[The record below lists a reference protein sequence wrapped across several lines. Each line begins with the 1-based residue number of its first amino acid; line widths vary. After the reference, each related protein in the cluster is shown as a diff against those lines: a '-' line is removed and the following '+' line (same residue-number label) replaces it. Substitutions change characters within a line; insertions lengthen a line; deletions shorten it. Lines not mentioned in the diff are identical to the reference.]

1 MYARESFT
9 DDERAILSRFF
20 TNTDL
25 PVFAIVNLPEIVKG
39 AMFARY
45 SRTHMSLRRLF
56 LKEFYEQPEIGI
68 QAIADKSTQDAVS
81 EDAVARSRAEELY
94 QRVFVQYGDD
104 SVAQLGGAHVACEQA
119 SAILTKVLER
129 GRLAAYLEQSTRYIY
144 YDVKLKDADGTTR
157 FRYQVPP
164 EIAQCPLA
172 KRYSET
178 MDRLFDSYS
187 FVVRALTSYFQTRFL
202 RGTQEKRGAYRSA
215 TRARACDTARGLLPA
230 STTSNLGIFA
240 TGQAYE
246 ALLMRMNAS
255 PLAEAR
261 EYSRMML
268 VELRKVIAGFLSR
281 VDVSDRG
288 LAWSDY
294 FRDVARD
301 MDEMIECERVLDG
314 AREFDLAR
322 DEVRML
328 DYDPDAE
335 VRLVAAAL
343 YPYSN
348 RSEEDLLKTAIGM
361 SDEERRKV
369 ISAYIGERLNRR
381 HKPGRGMERIFYR
394 FDVLSDF
401 GSFRDL
407 QRHRMMTIDWQRLTA
422 LHGYSTPPEIEDVG
436 SEVATRWHD
445 AMSEMSEL
453 YWDVL
458 KEHGADVAQ
467 YTVPFGYRIRYNIQM
482 NARQA
487 FHMLELRTG
496 ASGHSDYRRIC
507 LKMHALIRDQA
518 GHAVIADAM
527 KYVDAKDYGLGRL
540 SSELRQSQRR
550 QPTLFDLS

>member
-1 MYARESFT
+1 MYAREAFT
-9 DDERAILSRFF
+9 EEEISILSRFF

-45 SRTHMSLRRLF
+45 SRTHKSLRRLF
-56 LKEFYEQPEIGI
+56 LDEFYEQPEIGI
-68 QAIADKSTQDAVS
+68 QSIADQIADG
-81 EDAVARSRAEELY
+81 EQGIGRAEKLY
-94 QRVFVQYGDD
+94 ETVFVEYGDD

-144 YDVKLKDADGTTR
+144 YDLKLKDADGTAR
-157 FRYQVPP
+157 FRYQTPP
-164 EIAQCPLA
+164 EIAQGPLA
-172 KRYSET
+172 NRYSDT

-187 FVVRALTSYFQTRFL
+187 FVVRALTSHFQTRFPQ
-202 RGTQEKRGAYRSA
+202 GTQETRGAYRSA

-261 EYSRMML
+261 EYSQMML

-281 VDVSDRG
+281 VDVEDRG
-288 LAWSDY
+288 VAWSEY
-294 FRDVARD
+294 FKNVAQD
-301 MDEMIECERVLDG
+301 MDEMVAGESVSADD
-314 AREFDLAR
+314 REFDLQR

-335 VRLVAAAL
+335 IRLVAAAL

-348 RSEEDLLKTAIGM
+348 QSEEDLLKTAIDM
-361 SDEERRKV
+361 SDEERRRV
-369 ISAYIGERLNRR
+369 ISTYIGERLNRR
-381 HKPGRGMERIFYR
+381 HKPGRGMERVYYR

-407 QRHRMMTIDWQRLTA
+407 QRHRMMTIDWQRLTPR
-422 LHGYSTPPEIEDVG
+422 HGYSTPPEIEDIGGELV
-436 SEVATRWHD
+436 TRWHD
-445 AMSEMSEL
+445 AMSELSEL

-467 YTVPFGYRIRYNIQM
+467 YVVPFGYRIRYNIQM

-507 LKMHALIRDQA
+507 LKMHSLIRDQA

>member
-1 MYARESFT
+1 MYAREAFT
-9 DDERAILSRFF
+9 DEEHSILSRFF

-25 PVFAIVNLPEIVKG
+25 PVFAVLNLPEIVKG

-45 SRTHMSLRRLF
+45 SRTHKSLRRLF
-56 LKEFYEQPEIGI
+56 LDEFYEQPEIGI
-68 QAIADKSTQDAVS
+68 QSIADRVGDGEQGIG
-81 EDAVARSRAEELY
+81 RAEKLY
-94 QRVFVQYGDD
+94 ETVFVEYGDD

-144 YDVKLKDADGTTR
+144 YDVKLKDADGNAR
-157 FRYQVPP
+157 FRYQTPP
-164 EIAQCPLA
+164 EIAEGPLA
-172 KRYSET
+172 KRYADT
-178 MDRLFDSYS
+178 MDRLFESYS
-187 FVVRALTSYFQTRFL
+187 FVVRSLTSYFQTRFPQ
-202 RGTQEKRGAYRSA
+202 GTRETRGAYRSA

-246 ALLMRMNAS
+246 ALLMRMNAG

-261 EYSRMML
+261 EYSQMML

-281 VDVSDRG
+281 VDVEDRG
-288 LAWSDY
+288 VAWSEY
-294 FRDVARD
+294 FRSVAHD
-301 MDEMIECERVLDG
+301 MSEMVESEREVTDH
-314 AREFDLAR
+314 REFDLER

-328 DYDPDAE
+328 DHDPDAE
-335 VRLVAAAL
+335 IRLVAAAL

-348 RSEEDLLKTAIGM
+348 RSEQDLLKTAIGM
-361 SDEERRKV
+361 TDEERRKV
-369 ISAYIGERLNRR
+369 ISAYIGDRSNRR
-381 HKPGRGMERIFYR
+381 HKPGRGMERIYYR

-407 QRHRMMTIDWQRLTA
+407 QRHRMMTIDWQRLNPR
-422 LHGYSTPPEIEDVG
+422 HGYSTPPEIEDVG
-436 SEVATRWHD
+436 SGVAGRWHD
-445 AMSEMSEL
+445 AISEMSEL
-453 YWDVL
+453 YKDVL
-458 KEHGADVAQ
+458 KEHGDNVAQ
-467 YTVPFGYRIRYNIQM
+467 YVVPFGYRIRYNIQM

-550 QPTLFDLS
+550 QPTLFDL